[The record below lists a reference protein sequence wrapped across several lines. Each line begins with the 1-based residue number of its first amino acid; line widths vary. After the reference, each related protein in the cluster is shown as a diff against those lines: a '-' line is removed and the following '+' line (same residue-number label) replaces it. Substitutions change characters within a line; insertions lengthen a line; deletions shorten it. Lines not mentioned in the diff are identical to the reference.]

1 MAYVVAVRLAKH
13 PPNVPKTVPGKVQ
26 HRLPWLEKPNTMT
39 PAAPALHPAAAS
51 PGPEVSGVEHAEPRR
66 QRLNPDERR
75 QQIFE
80 CAQKLFNEHPYEDVS
95 ATDIAAAAG
104 VARGLINHYFGNKRN
119 LYLEVIRISSTVSAV
134 AVARLPEGPLEERID
149 LAVVWFLDSL
159 EQSGTSWLALG
170 SGGMGRDPDLEKILI
185 AAENDSIELLI
196 DACGL
201 AGRTVGRE
209 QIRAMFRV
217 YAQLARSCGRE
228 WLLRKTLTRPQVHAL
243 LASTLA
249 VIVEKAV
256 PAIRVP
262 VQ

>member
-1 MAYVVAVRLAKH
+1 MATLAGSRV
-13 PPNVPKTVPGKVQ
+13 NTV
-26 HRLPWLEKPNTMT
+26 T
-39 PAAPALHPAAAS
+39 APHPAPPPTGISAAK
-51 PGPEVSGVEHAEPRR
+51 EVPGVEHPEMRR

-75 QQIFE
+75 QQIFV
-80 CAQKLFNEHPYEDVS
+80 CAQKLFNAHPYEDVS

-134 AVARLPEGPLEERID
+134 AVARLPEGTLEERID
-149 LAVVWFLDSL
+149 LAVDWYLDSL
-159 EQSGTSWLALG
+159 EKSGTSWLTLG
-170 SGGMGRDPDLEKILI
+170 SGSMGRDPDLEKILI

-196 DACGL
+196 ETCGL
-201 AGRTVGRE
+201 AGRTEGRE
-209 QIRAMFRV
+209 QIRAMFRI
-217 YAQLARSCGRE
+217 YAQLARSGGRE

-256 PAIRVP
+256 PAV
-262 VQ
+262 